1 MPPGASHNLLLGDE
15 TASRLRG
22 ERRLDSRDYPTL
34 GDADDTNPNGGAGDD
49 RDYSRHHSRWDEDER
64 GPGGGGG
71 HGRYDRYDERRGDGD
86 KSQNNQNNRR
96 GPGGPTDRDGWGRER
111 GHHGGGHDR
120 NQNNGGRF
128 PHPRNPGGDGGHGRY
143 DRYDEPNPFSDDDE
157 NHDYPQPPPRGH
169 DRAHGGHHRTAGDDR
184 RGDCGPGGTQRNDHG
199 GGHRGEY
206 RGKDGFGGRGGR
218 DEFGIDRRGSGNN
231 RRSFDSDER
240 GGGPRDRR
248 DHGRHAYD
256 DRIDHGGTHGRRT
269 FDDMGDDDIPIPG
282 RSTDQFSPPRPR
294 RGLPGGLKPP
304 GSPSVGPGSKVSEK
318 EKAAKEVTSSR
329 DAFQAELERV
339 AAEQEAERAER
350 RRMEENPGT
359 AGSGG
364 GGDTPDAKPGP
375 GEWAATGGLK
385 VLGGVSALVDRSAAG
400 KEGAAK
406 DGASNAGESGAGW
419 KGWGGDGGDDDER
432 DSDGD
437 TDGDADGD
445 IAGPSLTG
453 AGIPGD
459 PNARKKR
466 GGRRVREAEER
477 RAARAA
483 AGNVAI
489 PEGAAGVAAVAYH
502 GGALAGVAFGG
513 AIAEIQRSAST
524 DMLGKQR
531 SAGTIPGPRPAGLPG
546 NATDPAGALP
556 ADLGGVLGGGYAA
569 QAAQAQ
575 ATWAHSQA
583 VAYAAQQQSN
593 MYQHAEQLT
602 RTYGQQAQYAGAYG
616 GYGAGGYHGSV
627 PVAAPS
633 PYGVQPGGYPTAGL
647 GMGYGGGM
655 WSTGSGGG
663 GQQGGPGGVGYGQG
677 ADASAVAAAAAAAT
691 EALRALDTGGGGGG
705 VTRPPPR
712 MPPRG
717 IPGPNPYASGMGST
731 QPPVP
736 PGLPPGAPR
745 GVGVPAPAPPPGS
758 PPPISDVNADDEGP
772 MDGAGSR
779 ARGVRGGRRGRS
791 GRGGGR
797 DSPGHA

>member
-34 GDADDTNPNGGAGDD
+34 GDADGPNPNNGAGDD

-86 KSQNNQNNRR
+86 KSQNNRR
-96 GPGGPTDRDGWGRER
+96 GPGGNATDRDGWGRER

-120 NQNNGGRF
+120 NSHAGGRF

-157 NHDYPQPPPRGH
+157 DHDYPPVPPRGH

-184 RGDCGPGGTQRNDHG
+184 RGDRGPGGTQRNDHG

-218 DEFGIDRRGSGNN
+218 DEFGIDRRGSGDN

-248 DHGRHAYD
+248 DHGRRTYD

-359 AGSGG
+359 VGSEGG
-364 GGDTPDAKPGP
+364 GGEPDAKPGP

-385 VLGGVSALVDRSAAG
+385 VLGGASALVDRSAAG
-400 KEGAAK
+400 KEGASK
-406 DGASNAGESGAGW
+406 EGASNAGESGAGW

-459 PNARKKR
+459 LNARKKR

-483 AGNVAI
+483 AGNAAI
-489 PEGAAGVAAVAYH
+489 PEGGAEVAAVAYH

-524 DMLGKQR
+524 DMLGHKQR
-531 SAGTIPGPRPAGLPG
+531 SAGTIPGPRLAGLPG
-546 NATDPAGALP
+546 NATDPAVALP

-583 VAYAAQQQSN
+583 VAYAAQQQNN

-616 GYGAGGYHGSV
+616 GYGAGYPGSV

-677 ADASAVAAAAAAAT
+677 ADASAVAAAAAIFFPDVSVLPLRSEEAAVFLKRGWS
-691 EALRALDTGGGGGG
+691 ALL
-705 VTRPPPR
+705 
-712 MPPRG
+712 
-717 IPGPNPYASGMGST
+717 
-731 QPPVP
+731 
-736 PGLPPGAPR
+736 
-745 GVGVPAPAPPPGS
+745 
-758 PPPISDVNADDEGP
+758 
-772 MDGAGSR
+772 
-779 ARGVRGGRRGRS
+779 
-791 GRGGGR
+791 
-797 DSPGHA
+797 

>member
-1 MPPGASHNLLLGDE
+1 MRRTETAGAASADTTGGGTIATQHSWRPVPASQEPGWRRRARPLRPLRRAQSVQRRRRRSRLPGAV
-15 TASRLRG
+15 
-22 ERRLDSRDYPTL
+22 
-34 GDADDTNPNGGAGDD
+34 
-49 RDYSRHHSRWDEDER
+49 
-64 GPGGGGG
+64 
-71 HGRYDRYDERRGDGD
+71 
-86 KSQNNQNNRR
+86 
-96 GPGGPTDRDGWGRER
+96 
-111 GHHGGGHDR
+111 
-120 NQNNGGRF
+120 
-128 PHPRNPGGDGGHGRY
+128 
-143 DRYDEPNPFSDDDE
+143 
-157 NHDYPQPPPRGH
+157 PPRGH

-184 RGDCGPGGTQRNDHG
+184 RGDRGPGGTQRNDHG

-218 DEFGIDRRGSGNN
+218 DEFGIDRRGSGDN

-248 DHGRHAYD
+248 DHGRRTYD

-385 VLGGVSALVDRSAAG
+385 VLGGASALVDRSAAG
-400 KEGAAK
+400 KEGASK
-406 DGASNAGESGAGW
+406 EGASNAGESGAGW
-419 KGWGGDGGDDDER
+419 KGWGGDGGDDDDER

-483 AGNVAI
+483 AGNAAI
-489 PEGAAGVAAVAYH
+489 PEGGAERRRRRLPRRRVGRRRVRRGDRGDSEVRVHRHARPQTAVRGDH
-502 GGALAGVAFGG
+502 PGPETGGAPRERLRPGWSLCPPT
-513 AIAEIQRSAST
+513 SAAS
-524 DMLGKQR
+524 
-531 SAGTIPGPRPAGLPG
+531 
-546 NATDPAGALP
+546 
-556 ADLGGVLGGGYAA
+556 
-569 QAAQAQ
+569 
-575 ATWAHSQA
+575 
-583 VAYAAQQQSN
+583 
-593 MYQHAEQLT
+593 
-602 RTYGQQAQYAGAYG
+602 
-616 GYGAGGYHGSV
+616 
-627 PVAAPS
+627 
-633 PYGVQPGGYPTAGL
+633 
-647 GMGYGGGM
+647 
-655 WSTGSGGG
+655 
-663 GQQGGPGGVGYGQG
+663 
-677 ADASAVAAAAAAAT
+677 SAVAT
-691 EALRALDTGGGGGG
+691 PLR
-705 VTRPPPR
+705 RR
-712 MPPRG
+712 R
-717 IPGPNPYASGMGST
+717 
-731 QPPVP
+731 
-736 PGLPPGAPR
+736 R
-745 GVGVPAPAPPPGS
+745 
-758 PPPISDVNADDEGP
+758 
-772 MDGAGSR
+772 R
-779 ARGVRGGRRGRS
+779 RRGRTRRLWRTPRS
-791 GRGGGR
+791 SRATCISMR
-797 DSPGHA
+797 SS

>member
-1 MPPGASHNLLLGDE
+1 
-15 TASRLRG
+15 
-22 ERRLDSRDYPTL
+22 
-34 GDADDTNPNGGAGDD
+34 
-49 RDYSRHHSRWDEDER
+49 
-64 GPGGGGG
+64 
-71 HGRYDRYDERRGDGD
+71 
-86 KSQNNQNNRR
+86 
-96 GPGGPTDRDGWGRER
+96 
-111 GHHGGGHDR
+111 
-120 NQNNGGRF
+120 
-128 PHPRNPGGDGGHGRY
+128 
-143 DRYDEPNPFSDDDE
+143 
-157 NHDYPQPPPRGH
+157 
-169 DRAHGGHHRTAGDDR
+169 
-184 RGDCGPGGTQRNDHG
+184 
-199 GGHRGEY
+199 
-206 RGKDGFGGRGGR
+206 
-218 DEFGIDRRGSGNN
+218 
-231 RRSFDSDER
+231 
-240 GGGPRDRR
+240 
-248 DHGRHAYD
+248 
-256 DRIDHGGTHGRRT
+256 
-269 FDDMGDDDIPIPG
+269 MGDDDIPIPG

-655 WSTGSGGG
+655 WSTGSGSG

-691 EALRALDTGGGGGG
+691 AALRALDTGGGGGG

-745 GVGVPAPAPPPGS
+745 GVGVPALAPPPGS
-758 PPPISDVNADDEGP
+758 PPPLRDVNADDEGP